1 MRDGIELKNT
11 VTDTECQ
18 FLFLT
23 AGMDKHDDLTTI
35 EMICS
40 VLELPLLVCQS
51 EIVDSKTLH
60 DVETDLLPSAGHASR
75 QRLLVVGRY
84 LEEQINVIALHGLY
98 LGFEVFLL
106 KDFIIPRNIHHVEVY
121 DSRLV
126 QAGAVLST
134 LRQLLYEWISS
145 EERVERRSR
154 MIQLLASINEQI

>member
-23 AGMDKHDDLTTI
+23 AGMGSYDDLTTI
-35 EMICS
+35 EIICS
-40 VLELPLLVCQS
+40 ALELPLLVCQS
-51 EIVDSKTLH
+51 EFVDAQTLQ
-60 DVETDLLPSAGHASR
+60 EIEADLLPFEGHASR

-106 KDFIIPRNIHHVEVY
+106 KDFIIPRNLHHVKVY

-126 QAGAVLST
+126 QAGVVLST

-145 EERVERRSR
+145 EERGERRGK
-154 MIQLLASINEQI
+154 MIQLLASINELT

>member
-51 EIVDSKTLH
+51 EFVDAQTLQ
-60 DVETDLLPSAGHASR
+60 EIEAELLPSEGHASR

-84 LEEQINVIALHGLY
+84 LEEQINVIALHELY

-106 KDFIIPRNIHHVEVY
+106 KDFIIPRNLHHVKVY

-126 QAGAVLST
+126 QAGVVLST
-134 LRQLLYEWISS
+134 LRQLLYE
-145 EERVERRSR
+145 
-154 MIQLLASINEQI
+154 